1 MPGLDVIRVA
11 GPDDLEAIRDLI
23 EAAYRGSESLT
34 GWTSE
39 GDIIDGERLSREQ
52 LADVLA
58 DPSSLILVSE
68 NSDSVITGCASI
80 SRKDLG
86 AEFGK
91 FAVRP
96 ALQNAGTGKRIL
108 AACESTFS
116 REWGGGLMTMAVIRG
131 RRELIAFYERR
142 GYRATGESLLLASVH
157 NTPGW
162 TKGRDLILDVYAKQ
176 IDPSAGD

>member
-1 MPGLDVIRVA
+1 MAGLDVIRIA

-52 LADVLA
+52 LAEILA
-58 DPSSLILVSE
+58 DPSTLMLVSE
-68 NSDSVITGCASI
+68 TSNGVITGCASI
-80 SRKDLG
+80 SRKAHG

-108 AACESTFS
+108 AACESALS
-116 REWGGGLMTMAVIRG
+116 REWGGGLMTMTVIRG
-131 RRELIAFYERR
+131 RGELIAFYERR
-142 GYRATGESLLLASVH
+142 GYRATDESLPLASVH
-157 NTPGW
+157 DTPGW
-162 TKGRDLILDVYAKQ
+162 TKGRDLVLDVYAKQ
-176 IDPSAGD
+176 IDPPAVD

>member
-1 MPGLDVIRVA
+1 MAALELIRIA

-58 DPSSLILVSE
+58 DPATLMLVSE
-68 NSDSVITGCASI
+68 TTDGVITGCASI
-80 SRKDLG
+80 SRKVHG

-96 ALQNAGTGKRIL
+96 ALQNAGAGKRIL
-108 AACESTFS
+108 AACENAFA
-116 REWGGGLMTMAVIRG
+116 REWGGGLMTMTVIRG
-131 RRELIAFYERR
+131 RSELIAFYERR
-142 GYRATGESLLLASVH
+142 GYRATGESLPLAKVH
-157 NTPGW
+157 DTPGW

-176 IDPSAGD
+176 IEPPAED